1 MEQLFILEGVTNQ
14 CGRYLLSLDVKIRY
28 FMYIDEA
35 LGIIYPVYP

>member
-14 CGRYLLSLDVKIRY
+14 CGRCLLSLDVKTRY